1 MNVALYVIELFGI
14 AAFAISGAL
23 VAIEKKMDLFGV
35 AILGFV
41 TATGGGILRDLI
53 LGITPPMTFRDPSFA
68 IVALV
73 TSLIMFIPWVRRIH
87 GKAQKVR
94 DWMLLVVDS
103 LGLGTFAVVGMGYA
117 IDAGYGDNVFLLIFV
132 GVVTSIGGGIFR
144 DIMAGNRPYVFVKH
158 FYATA
163 ALIGCIVFVLMRLWA
178 GEIVATIVGASVIFV
193 LRILAAVFR
202 WKLPVAHDP
211 GDK

>member
-1 MNVALYVIELFGI
+1 MNVALYVIELFGV

-41 TATGGGILRDLI
+41 TATGGGVLRDLI

>member
-1 MNVALYVIELFGI
+1 MNVALYVIELFGV

-41 TATGGGILRDLI
+41 TATGGGVLRDLI

-73 TSLIMFIPWVRRIH
+73 TSLIMFIPWVRRVH

-94 DWMLLVVDS
+94 DWMLLVMDS